1 MQQAIA
7 LSENVEQILDS
18 SPLTE
23 VPSSL
28 ALVLPDGKRV
38 QSGSF

>member
-7 LSENVEQILDS
+7 LSESVERILDS

-23 VPSSL
+23 VPSSF
-28 ALVLPDGKRV
+28 ALILPDGKRV
-38 QSGSF
+38 